1 MLKRAS
7 TVCGLSARALK
18 RNAFSGERGLSW
30 GDAPIANAIAKR
42 PNKGRHTRSTR
53 ARGFCGNP
61 LEVSRQSIGDGDSN
75 DFGKFVGVARQYGR
89 LHLWIQLGAGL
100 DGQRSFVGRFDLT
113 APVIE

>member
-18 RNAFSGERGLSW
+18 RNAFSGDRGLSW
-30 GDAPIANAIAKR
+30 GDAPIASVIAAR
-42 PNKGRHTRSTR
+42 PNSARRTRSTR

-61 LEVSRQSIGDGDSN
+61 VEVSRQRIGDGDSN
-75 DFGKFVGVARQYGR
+75 DLGKFVGVPREYGR
-89 LHLWIQLGAGL
+89 LHPRVELGAGL
-100 DGQRSFVGRFDLT
+100 DGQRSFVGRFDLA